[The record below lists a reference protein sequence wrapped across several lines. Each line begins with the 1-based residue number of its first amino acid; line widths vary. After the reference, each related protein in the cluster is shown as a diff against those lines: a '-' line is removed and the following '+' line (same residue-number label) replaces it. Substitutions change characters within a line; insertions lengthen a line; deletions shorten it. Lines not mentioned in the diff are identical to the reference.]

1 MSKKKLI
8 EEEKIIEKKRDNVEK
23 IKKEFSKRKSTK
35 TVDKG
40 SKLLKEM
47 PGEDK
52 FQGISKINRF
62 NILFV
67 DLQIVFTVITLICL
81 VWYLFNPKVWHVLQ
95 FVLGITMFII
105 GYNNKIIY
113 NRPKFAWVYYIIG
126 AILIIFDILL
136 LLGV

>member
-1 MSKKKLI
+1 MARKKKVEEAVVLEEKESKK
-8 EEEKIIEKKRDNVEK
+8 EKKTTKKKVTESIEKE
-23 IKKEFSKRKSTK
+23 
-35 TVDKG
+35 
-40 SKLLKEM
+40 SKLLKEL
-47 PGEDK
+47 PGEEK

-67 DLQIVFTVITLICL
+67 DLQIVFTIVTVICL

-126 AILIIFDILL
+126 AILIIFDVLL

>member
-1 MSKKKLI
+1 MGRKSKTADAEIISEKEIKV
-8 EEEKIIEKKRDNVEK
+8 EESNTKNA
-23 IKKEFSKRKSTK
+23 KKESSLNK
-35 TVDKG
+35 T

-47 PGEDK
+47 PGEEK

-67 DLQIVFTVITLICL
+67 DLQIIFTIVTVICLI
-81 VWYLFNPKVWHVLQ
+81 WYLFNAKVWHVLQ

-105 GYNNKIIY
+105 GYNNQTIY
-113 NRPKFAWVYYIIG
+113 NRPRFAWVYYIVG
-126 AILIIFDILL
+126 AVLIIFDILL

>member
-1 MSKKKLI
+1 MAKKKQVKETI
-8 EEEKIIEKKRDNVEK
+8 VNEEEN
-23 IKKEFSKRKSTK
+23 IKKNGTK
-35 TVDKG
+35 EKNC

-47 PGEDK
+47 PGEEK

-67 DLQIVFTVITLICL
+67 DLQIIFTIVTVICVI
-81 VWYLFNPKVWHVLQ
+81 WYLFNSKVWHVLQ
-95 FVLGITMFII
+95 FVLGITLFII

-113 NRPKFAWVYYIIG
+113 NRPKFAWVYYIVG
-126 AILIIFDILL
+126 AVLIIFDILL

>member
-1 MSKKKLI
+1 MA
-8 EEEKIIEKKRDNVEK
+8 
-23 IKKEFSKRKSTK
+23 KRKK
-35 TVDKG
+35 HEDLKFNKEIVNDKKVMKNKLVKSVKEKSINN
-40 SKLLKEM
+40 SKLLKEL
-47 PGEDK
+47 PGEKK

-67 DLQIVFTVITLICL
+67 DLQIIFTIVTVICL

-95 FVLGITMFII
+95 IVLGITMFII
-105 GYNNKIIY
+105 GYNNRIIY